1 MADGKSIFGDNKY
14 EWKGSVKDSCIGF
27 SLINNGKEMFDGLV
41 AQQIQFG
48 ITRQPRLVFEIG
60 SSNYYAVDSRPSG
73 SGSLTNVFGPSS
85 AALNA
90 IQTLGDI
97 CNPTQFKIIL
107 KNCTCGGREGRQS
120 GTKTLLFDG
129 GFLAGVSITA
139 VAENPTAQGSWSFIF
154 QDLKVS

>member
-1 MADGKSIFGDNKY
+1 MADGKSIFSDNKY
-14 EWKGSVKDSCIGF
+14 EWKNSVKDSCIGF

-48 ITRQPRLVFEIG
+48 ISRQPRLVFEIG
-60 SSNYYAVDSRPSG
+60 SLNYYAVDSRPSG
-73 SGSLTNVFGPSS
+73 SGSITNVFGPSS

-90 IQTLGDI
+90 ITALGDI

-107 KNCTCGGREGRQS
+107 KNCTCKSGREQG

-129 GFLAGVSITA
+129 GFLAGISLTA